1 MEQFKTFVLL
11 GSLSVL
17 LVMLGGYFGGQG
29 GMLIALLMAGGMN
42 FYAYYF
48 SDTMILKHYNAVE
61 VDPREAPM
69 LYRVVERLVERA
81 DLPMPKV
88 YIIHDHIPNAFATGR
103 NPEHAAVAITTGL
116 LELLNEEE
124 VEGVMAH
131 EMSHVNHRDIL
142 VATIA
147 ATVAGAIAFIANMMQ
162 FGAMF
167 GNHRDN
173 RGGNP
178 ILMILMAV
186 LLPIA
191 ATIIQ
196 MTISRSREFMAD
208 EGAARLTG
216 HPEWLQ
222 SALVKLSNYNAR
234 GEVHGATPQ
243 NSHMFIVSP
252 FDGKGFSF
260 TDLFRTHPT
269 TEQRLER
276 LEALKNEVE
285 PLERHASR
293 KLYDRH
299 YN

>member
-1 MEQFKTFVLL
+1 MEQIKTFLLL

-17 LVMLGGYFGGQG
+17 LVFIGGYLGGTG
-29 GMLIALLMAGGMN
+29 GMIIALVMAGGMN

-61 VDPREAPM
+61 VDPREAPV

-81 DLPMPKV
+81 DMPMPKV

-116 LELLNEEE
+116 LELLNEDEI
-124 VEGVMAH
+124 EGVMAH
-131 EMSHVNHRDIL
+131 ELSHVEHRDIL
-142 VATIA
+142 VATVA
-147 ATVAGAIAFIANMMQ
+147 ATIAGAVAFIANMMQ

-167 GNHRDN
+167 GNRDN

-178 ILMILMAV
+178 ILMLLMAF
-186 LLPIA
+186 LLPVA
-191 ATIIQ
+191 ASIIQ

-222 SALVKLSNYNAR
+222 NALVKLTNYNAR
-234 GEVHGATPQ
+234 GEVQGSTPE
-243 NSHMFIVSP
+243 NAHMFIISP
-252 FDGKGFSF
+252 FDGKNFSF
-260 TDLFRTHPT
+260 SNLFRTHPT

-276 LEALKNEVE
+276 LEMLKKELQE
-285 PLERHASR
+285 PHEQT

-299 YN
+299 YR

>member
-1 MEQFKTFVLL
+1 MEQIKTFILL
-11 GSLSVL
+11 GSLSIL
-17 LVMLGGYFGGQG
+17 LVFIGGYLGGQT
-29 GMLIALLMAGGMN
+29 GMLIALLFAGGMN

-61 VDPREAPM
+61 AGPREAPM

-103 NPEHAAVAITTGL
+103 NPQHAAVAITTGL
-116 LELLNEEE
+116 LELLNEDE

-131 EMSHVNHRDIL
+131 ELSHVGHRDIL
-142 VATIA
+142 VATVA
-147 ATVAGAIAFIANMMQ
+147 ATIAGAVAFIANMLQ

-167 GNHRDN
+167 GSRDN

-178 ILMILMAV
+178 ILMIAMAI

-191 ATIIQ
+191 ATVIQ

-222 SALVKLSNYNAR
+222 SALIKLTNYNAR
-234 GEVHGATPQ
+234 GEVHGATPE
-243 NSHMFIVSP
+243 NAHMFIISP
-252 FDGKGFSF
+252 FDGKKVSF
-260 TDLFRTHPT
+260 ANWFRTHPT

-276 LEALKNEVE
+276 LEKLKGRVTPMERGRSK
-285 PLERHASR
+285 LYERH
-293 KLYDRH
+293 YV
-299 YN
+299 

>member
-1 MEQFKTFVLL
+1 MEQIKTFLLL

-17 LVMLGGYFGGQG
+17 LVLIGGYFGGTG
-29 GMLIALLMAGGMN
+29 GMLIALLIAGGMN

-48 SDTMILKHYNAVE
+48 SDTMILKHYNAQE
-61 VDPREAPM
+61 VDPREASM

-81 DLPMPKV
+81 NLPMPKI

-116 LELLNEEE
+116 LELLTEEE
-124 VEGVMAH
+124 IEGVMAH
-131 EMSHVNHRDIL
+131 ELSHVDHRDIL
-142 VATIA
+142 IATIA
-147 ATVAGAIAFIANMMQ
+147 ATIAGAVAFVANILQ

-167 GNHRDN
+167 GRNN
-173 RGGNP
+173 RHSNP
-178 ILMILMAV
+178 IIMIAMAI

-191 ATIIQ
+191 ASVIQ

-208 EGAARLTG
+208 EGAARLSG

-222 SALVKLSNYNAR
+222 SALIKLSNYNAR
-234 GEVHGATPQ
+234 GEVQGSTPE
-243 NSHMFIVSP
+243 NAHMFIISP
-252 FDGKGFSF
+252 FDGKNFSF
-260 TDLFRTHPT
+260 SNLFRTHPT

-276 LEALKNEVE
+276 LEALKGVFNSANEQN
-285 PLERHASR
+285 

-299 YN
+299 YV

>member
-1 MEQFKTFVLL
+1 MEQIKTFLLL

-17 LVMLGGYFGGQG
+17 LVLIGGYLGGTG
-29 GMLIALLMAGGMN
+29 GMIIALVMAGGMN

-48 SDTMILKHYNAVE
+48 SDTMILKHYNAQE
-61 VDPREAPM
+61 VDPRDAPV

-81 DLPMPKV
+81 DMPMPKV

-116 LELLNEEE
+116 LELLNEDEI
-124 VEGVMAH
+124 EGVMAH
-131 EMSHVNHRDIL
+131 ELSHVVHRDIL
-142 VATIA
+142 VATVA
-147 ATVAGAIAFIANMMQ
+147 ATIAGAIAFIANMMQ

-167 GNHRDN
+167 GNRDN

-178 ILMILMAV
+178 ILMLIMAL

-191 ATIIQ
+191 ASIIQ

-222 SALVKLSNYNAR
+222 NALIKLSNYNTR
-234 GEVHGATPQ
+234 GEVQGSTPE
-243 NSHMFIVSP
+243 NAHMFIISP
-252 FDGKGFSF
+252 FDGKKISFSN
-260 TDLFRTHPT
+260 LFRTHPT

-276 LEALKNEVE
+276 LEMLKSELNSPQEQN
-285 PLERHASR
+285 

-299 YN
+299 YR

>member
-1 MEQFKTFVLL
+1 MEQIKTFLLL

-17 LVMLGGYFGGQG
+17 LVLIGGYFGGTG
-29 GMLIALLMAGGMN
+29 GMMIALVIAGGMN

-48 SDTMILKHYNAVE
+48 SDTMILKHYNAQE

-81 DLPMPKV
+81 NLPMPKV

-116 LELLNEEE
+116 LELLSEDEI
-124 VEGVMAH
+124 EGVMAH
-131 EMSHVNHRDIL
+131 ELSHVRHRDIL

-147 ATVAGAIAFIANMMQ
+147 ATIAGAVAFVANIMQ

-167 GNHRDN
+167 GNRDHRS
-173 RGGNP
+173 GNP
-178 ILMILMAV
+178 ILMIAMAI

-191 ATIIQ
+191 ASIIQ

-222 SALVKLSNYNAR
+222 SALIKLSNYNGR
-234 GEVHGATPQ
+234 GEVQGATPE
-243 NSHMFIVSP
+243 NAHMFIISP
-252 FDGKGFSF
+252 FDGKNFSF
-260 TDLFRTHPT
+260 SNLFRTHPT
-269 TEQRLER
+269 TEQRVER
-276 LEALKNEVE
+276 LEALKRELNSPSEQN
-285 PLERHASR
+285 

-299 YN
+299 YV

>member
-1 MEQFKTFVLL
+1 MEQIKTFLLL

-17 LVMLGGYFGGQG
+17 LVLIGGYFGGTG
-29 GMLIALLMAGGMN
+29 GMIIALLIAGGMN

-48 SDTMILKHYNAVE
+48 SDTMILKHYNAIE
-61 VDPREAPM
+61 VDPRESPM

-81 DLPMPKV
+81 NLPMPKV

-103 NPEHAAVAITTGL
+103 NPSHAAVAITTGL
-116 LELLNEEE
+116 LELLSEDEI
-124 VEGVMAH
+124 EGVMAH
-131 EMSHVNHRDIL
+131 ELSHVRHRDIL
-142 VATIA
+142 VATVA
-147 ATVAGAIAFIANMMQ
+147 ATIAGAIAFAANIMQ

-167 GNHRDN
+167 GNRDN

-178 ILMILMAV
+178 ILMIAMAI

-191 ATIIQ
+191 ASIIQ

-222 SALVKLSNYNAR
+222 NALIKLSNYNTR
-234 GEVHGATPQ
+234 GEVHGATPE
-243 NSHMFIVSP
+243 NAHMFIISP
-252 FDGKGFSF
+252 FDGKNFSF
-260 TDLFRTHPT
+260 SNLFRTHPT

-276 LEALKNEVE
+276 LEALKGEFNSPSEQN
-285 PLERHASR
+285 

-299 YN
+299 YV

>member
-1 MEQFKTFVLL
+1 MEQIKTFLLL

-17 LVMLGGYFGGQG
+17 LVFVGGYVGGQG
-29 GMLIALLMAGGMN
+29 GMLIALLIAGGMN

-48 SDTMILKHYNAVE
+48 SDTMILRHYHAVE

-69 LYRVVERLVERA
+69 VYRVVERLVERA

-88 YIIHDHIPNAFATGR
+88 YIIHDRIPNAFATGR
-103 NPEHAAVAITTGL
+103 NPQHAAVAITTGL
-116 LELLNEEE
+116 LELLNEDE

-131 EMSHVNHRDIL
+131 ELSHVGHRDIL
-142 VATIA
+142 VATVA
-147 ATVAGAIAFIANMMQ
+147 ATIAGAIAFIANMLQ

-167 GNHRDN
+167 GHRDN

-178 ILMILMAV
+178 ILMLLMAV

-191 ATIIQ
+191 ASVIQ

-208 EGAARLTG
+208 EGAAYLTG

-234 GEVHGATPQ
+234 GEVHGATPE
-243 NSHMFIVSP
+243 NAHMFIISP
-252 FDGKGFSF
+252 FQGKNFSF
-260 TDLFRTHPT
+260 ANLFRTHPT

-276 LEALKNEVE
+276 LEMLKGEIGS
-285 PLERHASR
+285 ERKGR
-293 KLYDRH
+293 TKLYDRH
-299 YN
+299 YL

>member
-1 MEQFKTFVLL
+1 MEQFKTFLLL
-11 GSLSVL
+11 GTMSVV
-17 LVMLGGYFGGQG
+17 LVFIGGFLGGTS
-29 GMLIALLMAGGMN
+29 GMLIALVFAGGMN

-48 SDTMILKHYNAVE
+48 SDTAILKHYNALE

-81 DLPMPKV
+81 ELPMPKV
-88 YIIHDHIPNAFATGR
+88 YIINDHVPNAFATGR

-131 EMSHVNHRDIL
+131 ELSHVHHRDIL
-142 VATIA
+142 IATVAATI
-147 ATVAGAIAFIANMMQ
+147 AGAIAFIANMLQ

-167 GNHRDN
+167 GNRE
-173 RGGNP
+173 RGSNP
-178 ILMILMAV
+178 IIMIVMAII
-186 LLPIA
+186 LPIA
-191 ATIIQ
+191 ASIIQ

-222 SALVKLSNYNAR
+222 AALVKLSNYNSR
-234 GEVHGATPQ
+234 GEVQGATPE
-243 NSHMFIVSP
+243 NAHMFIISP
-252 FDGKGFSF
+252 FDGKNFSF
-260 TDLFRTHPT
+260 SNMFRTHPT

-276 LEALKNEVE
+276 LEKLKGEIQRE
-285 PLERHASR
+285 DST

-299 YN
+299 YQ

>member
-1 MEQFKTFVLL
+1 MEQIKTFLLL

-17 LVMLGGYFGGQG
+17 LVFLGGYLGGTG
-29 GMLIALLMAGGMN
+29 GMIIALVMAGGMN

-48 SDTMILKHYNAVE
+48 SDTMILKHYNAQE
-61 VDPREAPM
+61 VDPREAPV

-81 DLPMPKV
+81 DMPMPKV

-116 LELLNEEE
+116 LELLNEDEI
-124 VEGVMAH
+124 EGVMAH
-131 EMSHVNHRDIL
+131 ELSHVEHRDIL

-147 ATVAGAIAFIANMMQ
+147 ATIAGAIAFIANMMQ

-167 GNHRDN
+167 GNRDN
-173 RGGNP
+173 RGSNP
-178 ILMILMAV
+178 ILMLIMAI

-191 ATIIQ
+191 ASIIQ

-222 SALVKLSNYNAR
+222 NALIKLSNYNTR
-234 GEVHGATPQ
+234 GEVQGATPE
-243 NSHMFIVSP
+243 NAHMFIISP
-252 FDGKGFSF
+252 FDGKKLSF
-260 TDLFRTHPT
+260 ANLFRTHPT

-276 LEALKNEVE
+276 LEMLKSVLNSPSEQN
-285 PLERHASR
+285 

-299 YN
+299 YR

>member
-1 MEQFKTFVLL
+1 MEQIKTFLLL

-17 LVMLGGYFGGQG
+17 LVLIGGYFGGQG
-29 GMLIALLMAGGMN
+29 GMVIALLMAGGMN

-48 SDTMILKHYNAVE
+48 SDTMILKHYNAIE

-69 LYRVVERLVERA
+69 LYRVVERLVEKA
-81 DLPMPKV
+81 DIPMPKV

-103 NPEHAAVAITTGL
+103 NPQHAAVAITTGL
-116 LELLNEEE
+116 LELLNEDE

-131 EMSHVNHRDIL
+131 ELSHVAHRDIL

-167 GNHRDN
+167 GSRDN

-178 ILMILMAV
+178 LLMILMAI

-191 ATIIQ
+191 ATVIQ
-196 MTISRSREFMAD
+196 MSISRSREFMAD
-208 EGAARLTG
+208 EGAARLTA

-222 SALVKLSNYNAR
+222 SALIKLSNYNTK
-234 GEVHGATPQ
+234 GEVQGATPE
-243 NSHMFIVSP
+243 NAHMFIISP
-252 FDGKGFSF
+252 FDGKNFSF
-260 TDLFRTHPT
+260 SNLFRTHPT

-276 LEALKNEVE
+276 LEGLKKSILVDD
-285 PLERHASR
+285 SSDS
-293 KLYDRH
+293 KLYNRH
-299 YN
+299 YR

>member
-1 MEQFKTFVLL
+1 MEQIKTFLLL

-17 LVMLGGYFGGQG
+17 LVFIGGYLGGQG

-103 NPEHAAVAITTGL
+103 NPQHAAVAITTGL
-116 LELLNEEE
+116 LELLNEDE

-131 EMSHVNHRDIL
+131 ELSHVGHRDIL
-142 VATIA
+142 VATVA
-147 ATVAGAIAFIANMMQ
+147 ATIAGAVAFIANMLQ

-167 GNHRDN
+167 GNRDN

-178 ILMILMAV
+178 ILMLLMAV

-191 ATIIQ
+191 ATVIQ

-222 SALVKLSNYNAR
+222 SALIKLSNYNAR
-234 GEVHGATPQ
+234 GEVHGATPE
-243 NSHMFIVSP
+243 NAHMFIVSP
-252 FDGKGFSF
+252 FDGKKVSF
-260 TDLFRTHPT
+260 GNLFRTHPT
-269 TEQRLER
+269 TEQRVER
-276 LEALKNEVE
+276 LEKLKTDIV
-285 PLERHASR
+285 PQQRGRSKLYERH
-293 KLYDRH
+293 YV
-299 YN
+299 

>member
-1 MEQFKTFVLL
+1 MEQIKTFLLL

-17 LVMLGGYFGGQG
+17 LVFLGGYLGGTG
-29 GMLIALLMAGGMN
+29 GMVIALVMAGAMN

-48 SDTMILKHYNAVE
+48 SDTMILKHYNAQE
-61 VDPREAPM
+61 VDPREAPV

-81 DLPMPKV
+81 DMPMPRV

-116 LELLNEEE
+116 LELLNKDEI
-124 VEGVMAH
+124 EGVMAH
-131 EMSHVNHRDIL
+131 ELSHVEHRDIL

-147 ATVAGAIAFIANMMQ
+147 ATIAGAIAFIANMMQ

-167 GNHRDN
+167 GNRDN

-178 ILMILMAV
+178 ILMLIMAI

-191 ATIIQ
+191 ASIIQ

-216 HPEWLQ
+216 HPEHLQ
-222 SALVKLSNYNAR
+222 NALIKLSNYNTR
-234 GEVHGATPQ
+234 GEVQGATPE
-243 NSHMFIVSP
+243 NAHMFIISP
-252 FDGKGFSF
+252 FDGKKISF
-260 TDLFRTHPT
+260 ANLFRTHPT

-276 LEALKNEVE
+276 LEMLKNELNT
-285 PLERHASR
+285 PRKQN

-299 YN
+299 YR

>member
-1 MEQFKTFVLL
+1 MEQIKTFLLL
-11 GSLSVL
+11 GTLSVL
-17 LVMLGGYFGGQG
+17 LVFIGGYLGGQA
-29 GMLIALLMAGGMN
+29 GMVIALLMAGGMN

-48 SDTMILKHYNAVE
+48 SDTMILKHYNAQE

-103 NPEHAAVAITTGL
+103 NPSHAAVAITTGL
-116 LELLNEEE
+116 LELLNEDEI
-124 VEGVMAH
+124 EGVMAH
-131 EMSHVNHRDIL
+131 ELSHVAHRDIL

-147 ATVAGAIAFIANMMQ
+147 ATIAGAVAFIANMLQ

-167 GNHRDN
+167 SQRDN
-173 RGGNP
+173 RNGNP
-178 ILMILMAV
+178 ILMLVMAI

-191 ATIIQ
+191 ATVIQ

-208 EGAARLTG
+208 AGAAHLTG

-222 SALVKLSNYNAR
+222 NALIKLSNYNAR
-234 GEVHGATPQ
+234 GEVHGATPE
-243 NSHMFIVSP
+243 NAHMFIISP
-252 FDGKGFSF
+252 FDGKSVSF
-260 TDLFRTHPT
+260 ANLFRTHPT

-276 LEALKNEVE
+276 LEALKEEVSH
-285 PLERHASR
+285 PQN
-293 KLYDRH
+293 KLYERDYR
-299 YN
+299 

>member
-1 MEQFKTFVLL
+1 MEQIKTFLLL

-17 LVMLGGYFGGQG
+17 LVLIGGYFGGTG
-29 GMLIALLMAGGMN
+29 GMMIALLIAGGMN

-48 SDTMILKHYNAVE
+48 SDTMILKHYNALE
-61 VDPREAPM
+61 VDSREAPM

-81 DLPMPKV
+81 NLPMPKV

-116 LELLNEEE
+116 LELLSEDEI
-124 VEGVMAH
+124 EGVMAH
-131 EMSHVNHRDIL
+131 ELSHVRHRDIL

-147 ATVAGAIAFIANMMQ
+147 ATIAGAVAFVANIMQ

-167 GNHRDN
+167 GNRDN

-178 ILMILMAV
+178 ILMIAMAI

-191 ATIIQ
+191 ASIIQ

-222 SALVKLSNYNAR
+222 SALIKLSNYNGR
-234 GEVHGATPQ
+234 GEVQGATPE
-243 NSHMFIVSP
+243 NAHMFIISP
-252 FDGKGFSF
+252 FDGKNFSF
-260 TDLFRTHPT
+260 SNLFRTHPT
-269 TEQRLER
+269 TEQRVER
-276 LEALKNEVE
+276 LEALKGDLTSPSEQN
-285 PLERHASR
+285 

-299 YN
+299 YV

>member
-1 MEQFKTFVLL
+1 MEQIKTFLLL

-17 LVMLGGYFGGQG
+17 LVFLGGYLGGTG
-29 GMLIALLMAGGMN
+29 GMVIALVMAGAMN

-48 SDTMILKHYNAVE
+48 SDTMILKHYNAQE
-61 VDPREAPM
+61 VDPREAPV

-81 DLPMPKV
+81 DMPMPKV

-116 LELLNEEE
+116 LELLNEDEI
-124 VEGVMAH
+124 EGVMAH
-131 EMSHVNHRDIL
+131 ELSHVEHRDIL

-147 ATVAGAIAFIANMMQ
+147 ATIAGAIAFIANMMQ

-167 GNHRDN
+167 GNRDN

-178 ILMILMAV
+178 ILMLIMAI

-191 ATIIQ
+191 ASIIQ

-222 SALVKLSNYNAR
+222 NALIKLSNYNTR
-234 GEVHGATPQ
+234 GEVQGATQ
-243 NSHMFIVSP
+243 ENAHMFIISP
-252 FDGKGFSF
+252 FDGKKLSF
-260 TDLFRTHPT
+260 ANLFRTHPT

-276 LEALKNEVE
+276 LEMLKSELNNPNEQN
-285 PLERHASR
+285 

-299 YN
+299 YR

>member
-1 MEQFKTFVLL
+1 M
-11 GSLSVL
+11 
-17 LVMLGGYFGGQG
+17 
-29 GMLIALLMAGGMN
+29 IALLIAGGMN

-48 SDTMILKHYNAVE
+48 SDTMILKHYNAIE
-61 VDPREAPM
+61 VDPRESPM

-81 DLPMPKV
+81 NLPMPKV

-116 LELLNEEE
+116 MELLSEDEI
-124 VEGVMAH
+124 EGVMAH
-131 EMSHVNHRDIL
+131 ELSHVRHRDIL
-142 VATIA
+142 VATVA
-147 ATVAGAIAFIANMMQ
+147 ATIAGAIAFAANIMQ

-167 GNHRDN
+167 GNRDN

-178 ILMILMAV
+178 ILMIAMAI
-186 LLPIA
+186 LLPLA
-191 ATIIQ
+191 ASIIQ

-222 SALVKLSNYNAR
+222 NALIKLSNYNGR
-234 GEVHGATPQ
+234 GEVHGATPE
-243 NSHMFIVSP
+243 NAHMFIISP
-252 FDGKGFSF
+252 FDGKNFSF
-260 TDLFRTHPT
+260 SNLFRTHPT

-276 LEALKNEVE
+276 LEALKEELNSPTEQN
-285 PLERHASR
+285 

-299 YN
+299 YV